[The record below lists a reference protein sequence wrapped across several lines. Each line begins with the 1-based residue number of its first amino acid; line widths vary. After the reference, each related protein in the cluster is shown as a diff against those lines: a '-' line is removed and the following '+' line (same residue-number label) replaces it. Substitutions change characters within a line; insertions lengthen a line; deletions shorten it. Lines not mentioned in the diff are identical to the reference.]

1 MPGRLPLRDAR
12 KDEAEGL
19 DLEPVA
25 VGCFRLLV
33 AQDAAVEDRP
43 ELGAEVAD
51 EDTPVALFDRR
62 VEAADP
68 VAVGAELAS
77 LVAADQEPRDA
88 ELDGLPLRLTDL
100 DDQLDTER
108 SGRGRR
114 RRLAPVRGRSR
125 RLGDRRRPRPEALQG
140 ELLVREDLDVP

>member
-1 MPGRLPLRDAR
+1 MCGRLPLRDDR
-12 KDEAEGL
+12 EDESEGL

-25 VGCFRLLV
+25 VGRFRLLA

-68 VAVGAELAS
+68 VAVGAELAL

-88 ELDGLPLRLTDL
+88 ELDGLPLRLADL
-100 DDQLDTER
+100 DDQLDDDR
-108 SGRGRR
+108 GGGGGGRGRR
-114 RRLAPVRGRSR
+114 RRLAPVRGWGPG
-125 RLGDRRRPRPEALQG
+125 LGDRRRRPRPEALQG
-140 ELLVREDLDVP
+140 EL